1 MLGMLKASFMCR
13 GRWLALAALCGMA
26 WMPAV
31 AQGDAGAG
39 GGCVLKDHVYTCDG
53 AAFQRALANAKT
65 ASIETHNVDGVA
77 RSQLTALITKK
88 LGKTV
93 AAEGGP
99 ADLVFLMIPIAQ
111 DGVVNMSSGDLG
123 TLRIYSATADGAKG
137 QLLWAET
144 YTGDQDLP
152 WPAVVNRLIG
162 QFQARFHIK

>member
-1 MLGMLKASFMCR
+1 MWVRCGWWVLVAACGV
-13 GRWLALAALCGMA
+13 GLAAGA
-26 WMPAV
+26 AV

-39 GGCVLKDHVYTCDG
+39 SGCALKDHVYTCDG
-53 AAFQRALANAKT
+53 ARFQRALASAKM

-77 RSQLTALITKK
+77 RSQLTSLITKK
-88 LGKTV
+88 LGKTI
-93 AAEGGP
+93 APEGGP
-99 ADLVFLMIPIAQ
+99 ADLVFLMIPIGQ

-123 TLRIYSATADGAKG
+123 TLRIYSTTADGAKA

-144 YTGDQDLP
+144 YSGDIDLP

>member
-1 MLGMLKASFMCR
+1 VPV
-13 GRWLALAALCGMA
+13 AALLCGLGRA
-26 WMPAV
+26 PAI

-39 GGCVLKDHVYTCDG
+39 GGCTLKDHVYTCDG

-65 ASIETHNVDGVA
+65 ARIETHNVDGVA
-77 RSQLTALITKK
+77 RSQLTTLITKK

-99 ADLVFLMIPIAQ
+99 ADLVFLMIPMAQ
-111 DGVVNMSSGDLG
+111 EGVVNMSVGDLG
-123 TLRIYSATADGAKG
+123 TLRIYSTTPDGAKA

-144 YTGDQDLP
+144 YSGDLDLP
-152 WPAVVNRLIG
+152 WPAVVSRLIG

>member
-1 MLGMLKASFMCR
+1 MPVMLRTIWVRR
-13 GRWLALAALCGMA
+13 GCWALAVVCGMG
-26 WMPAV
+26 WTVAV

-39 GGCVLKDHVYTCDG
+39 GGCTLKDHVYTCDG

-77 RSQLTALITKK
+77 RGQLTTLITKK

-99 ADLVFLMIPIAQ
+99 ADLVFLMIPTGQ

-123 TLRIYSATADGAKG
+123 TLRIYSTTADGAKA

-144 YTGDQDLP
+144 YTGDLDLP
-152 WPAVVNRLIG
+152 WPTVVSRLIG